1 MLVVTWGGPFSSCRH
16 ASLQGVRE
24 PECQTGYPA
33 AKPVFSRSQW
43 MGFLYPLMGDQVK
56 CGVLW
61 PSMWGSSRQ
70 EGGFQVRLSASSLTA
85 FVFRGSMNDL
95 DDTRLIGMLRRVI
108 RDCGKLYK
116 QCGTWMVRR
125 FPTLI
130 EGDSENF
137 VELMDD
143 LHRGLLIK
151 VYVTVVR
158 ADNRWSAPEKKVASA
173 MIEHLWDQHLRG
185 NELREAATELFQQA
199 DLLKW
204 EALVAP
210 FVRYAPLAD
219 SKSHVET
226 IVMRLANL
234 VAKCDGELLDEESV
248 ALHTLQ
254 REIDMALYPAN
265 PESVLAPLP
274 PSAEKVAGNRATAQK
289 QETSKHHKPKEKK
302 GSKSAESE
310 PISDAE
316 REKRLALAMKD
327 LDALI
332 GLDSVKER
340 VKSYTNFLRL
350 QGQRRAAGLSTMP
363 ISLHMSF
370 VGNPGTG
377 KTTVARI
384 VGQILGALGTL
395 PSGHVVE
402 TDRSGLVAEYAGQ
415 TAPKT
420 NELCDSA
427 MNGILFIDE
436 AYSLVDASGDDAYGR
451 EAVQCLLKRMEDD
464 RESVAVILAGY
475 SNEMK
480 QLIRSNPGLSSRVNT
495 TIDFDD
501 YTPAQLGQIFE
512 HLCLQNEYS
521 IPSDARYRLLVGF
534 NHLYQERDRHFG
546 NGRLVRNV
554 FEESVRCLAD
564 RVVEAGQLT
573 ESLLTTL
580 LAIDITFPDLDK
592 TKLDNLVADEHVLK
606 FKCDSCSSMVRI
618 QPESLGRRIK
628 CGKCSHVQ
636 QVAWADIYDA

>member
-1 MLVVTWGGPFSSCRH
+1 
-16 ASLQGVRE
+16 
-24 PECQTGYPA
+24 
-33 AKPVFSRSQW
+33 
-43 MGFLYPLMGDQVK
+43 
-56 CGVLW
+56 
-61 PSMWGSSRQ
+61 
-70 EGGFQVRLSASSLTA
+70 
-85 FVFRGSMNDL
+85 MNDL
-95 DDTRLIGMLRRVI
+95 DDTRLIGLLRRVV

-125 FPTLI
+125 FPTLL
-130 EGDSENF
+130 EGDAENF

-173 MIEHLWDQHLRG
+173 MIEHLWEQKLRG

-210 FVRYAPLAD
+210 FVRYEPLAD

-234 VAKCDGELLDEESV
+234 VAKCDGELLDEESI

-254 REIDMALYPAN
+254 REIDMALHPAE
-265 PESVLAPLP
+265 PQAVLAPLSP
-274 PSAEKVAGNRATAQK
+274 PAGKAKGNRATEKHRGTAK
-289 QETSKHHKPKEKK
+289 QHEAKQKK
-302 GSKSAESE
+302 GQKADEPQPLSE
-310 PISDAE
+310 AE
-316 REKRLALAMKD
+316 REQQLSVAMKE
-327 LDALI
+327 LDELI
-332 GLDSVKER
+332 GLESVKER

-395 PSGHVVE
+395 NSGHVVE

-495 TIDFDD
+495 TIEFDD
-501 YTPAQLGQIFE
+501 YTPLQLGQIFE
-512 HLCLQNEYS
+512 HLCVQNDYAV
-521 IPSDARYRLLVGF
+521 PSDARYRLLIGF
-534 NHLYQERDRHFG
+534 HHLYLERDRHFG

-564 RVVEAGQLT
+564 RIVDAGQLT

-580 LAIDITFPDLDK
+580 LAIDIAFPGLDRK
-592 TKLDNLVADEHVLK
+592 KLDSLVAAEHVLR
-606 FKCDSCSSMVRI
+606 FKCDSCGSDVRI

-636 QVAWADIYDA
+636 TAGWAKISDV

>member
-1 MLVVTWGGPFSSCRH
+1 
-16 ASLQGVRE
+16 
-24 PECQTGYPA
+24 
-33 AKPVFSRSQW
+33 
-43 MGFLYPLMGDQVK
+43 
-56 CGVLW
+56 
-61 PSMWGSSRQ
+61 
-70 EGGFQVRLSASSLTA
+70 
-85 FVFRGSMNDL
+85 MNDL
-95 DDTRLIGMLRRVI
+95 DDTRLIGMLRRVV

-125 FPTLI
+125 FPTLL
-130 EGDSENF
+130 EGDASNF
-137 VELMDD
+137 IELMDD

-158 ADNRWSAPEKKVASA
+158 ADNRWSVPEKKVAAA
-173 MIEHLWDQHLRG
+173 MIEHLWDQELRG

-210 FVRYAPLAD
+210 FVRYKPLAD

-226 IVMRLANL
+226 VVMRLANL
-234 VAKCDGELLDEESV
+234 VAKCDGELLDEESI

-254 REIDMALYPAN
+254 REIDMALYPAD
-265 PESVLAPLP
+265 PKSVLAPLA
-274 PSAEKVAGNRATAQK
+274 PSTEKSKGKRATESKEKGNQK
-289 QETSKHHKPKEKK
+289 KEKK
-302 GSKSAESE
+302 SNVSE
-310 PISDAE
+310 PVTEAE
-316 REKRLALAMKD
+316 REQRLAVAMKE
-327 LDALI
+327 LDELI
-332 GLDSVKER
+332 GLDTVKER

-350 QGQRRAAGLSTMP
+350 QTQRRDAGLTTMP

-395 PSGHVVE
+395 SSGHVVE

-427 MNGILFIDE
+427 MHGILFIDE
-436 AYSLVDASGDDAYGR
+436 AYSLVDASGEDAYGR

-464 RESVAVILAGY
+464 REAVAVILAGY

-495 TIDFDD
+495 TIEFED
-501 YTPAQLGQIFE
+501 YTPRQLGQIFE
-512 HLCLQNEYS
+512 YLCEQNQYA
-521 IPSDARYRLLVGF
+521 IPSDARHRVLMGF
-534 NHLYQERDRHFG
+534 HYLYEKRDRHFG

-554 FEESVRCLAD
+554 FEDSVRRLAD
-564 RVVEAGQLT
+564 RIADATQLT
-573 ESLLTTL
+573 EALLTTL
-580 LAIDITFPDLDK
+580 LAIDISFPELDEK
-592 TKLDNLVADEHVLK
+592 KIDGLLSSDHVLRIN
-606 FKCDSCSSMVRI
+606 CDKCSSNVRI
-618 QPESLGRRIK
+618 QPDSLGRRIK

-636 QVAWADIYDA
+636 AVGWADVEEV

>member
-1 MLVVTWGGPFSSCRH
+1 
-16 ASLQGVRE
+16 
-24 PECQTGYPA
+24 
-33 AKPVFSRSQW
+33 
-43 MGFLYPLMGDQVK
+43 
-56 CGVLW
+56 
-61 PSMWGSSRQ
+61 
-70 EGGFQVRLSASSLTA
+70 
-85 FVFRGSMNDL
+85 MNDL
-95 DDTRLIGMLRRVI
+95 DDTRLIGMLRRVV
-108 RDCGKLYK
+108 RDCGKLYR

-125 FPTLI
+125 FPTLL
-130 EGDSENF
+130 EGDRENF

-158 ADNRWSAPEKKVASA
+158 ADNRWSAPEKKVAAA
-173 MIEHLWDQHLRG
+173 MIEHLWDQQLRG

-210 FVRYAPLAD
+210 FVRYEPLAD

-234 VAKCDGELLDEESV
+234 VAKCDGQLLDEESV

-254 REIDMALYPAN
+254 REIDMALYPAD
-265 PESVLAPLP
+265 PQSVLAPLA
-274 PSAEKVAGNRATAQK
+274 PSAEKGNRATAKKSDTAKQK
-289 QETSKHHKPKEKK
+289 S
-302 GSKSAESE
+302 GSAKQQKDGKVQQTEPVSE
-310 PISDAE
+310 AE
-316 REKRLALAMKD
+316 REQRLSVAMKE
-327 LDALI
+327 LDELI
-332 GLDSVKER
+332 GLDSVKDR

-395 PSGHVVE
+395 NSGHVVE

-427 MNGILFIDE
+427 LNGILFIDE

-495 TIDFDD
+495 TIEFDD
-501 YTPAQLGQIFE
+501 YTPLQLGQIFE
-512 HLCLQNEYS
+512 HLCEQNEYA
-521 IPSDARYRLLVGF
+521 IPSDARYRLLLGF
-534 NHLYQERDRHFG
+534 HHLYQERDRHFG

-564 RVVEAGQLT
+564 RIADAGQLT

-580 LAIDITFPDLDK
+580 LAIDIRFPDLDNE
-592 TKLDNLVADEHVLK
+592 TLDALVSAEHVLR
-606 FKCDSCSSMVRI
+606 FKCDNCNSMVRI
-618 QPESLGRRIK
+618 KPESLGRRIK
-628 CGKCSHVQ
+628 CGKCGQVQHVG
-636 QVAWADIYDA
+636 WADISAA

>member
-1 MLVVTWGGPFSSCRH
+1 
-16 ASLQGVRE
+16 
-24 PECQTGYPA
+24 
-33 AKPVFSRSQW
+33 
-43 MGFLYPLMGDQVK
+43 
-56 CGVLW
+56 
-61 PSMWGSSRQ
+61 
-70 EGGFQVRLSASSLTA
+70 
-85 FVFRGSMNDL
+85 MNDL
-95 DDTRLIGMLRRVI
+95 DDTRLIGMLRRVV

-125 FPTLI
+125 FPTLL
-130 EGDSENF
+130 EGDASNF
-137 VELMDD
+137 IELMDD

-158 ADNRWSAPEKKVASA
+158 ADNRWSVPEKKVAAA
-173 MIEHLWDQHLRG
+173 MIEHLWDQELRG

-210 FVRYAPLAD
+210 FVRYKPLAD

-226 IVMRLANL
+226 VVMRLANL
-234 VAKCDGELLDEESV
+234 VAKCDGELLDEESI

-254 REIDMALYPAN
+254 REIDMALYPAD
-265 PESVLAPLP
+265 PKSVLAPLA
-274 PSAEKVAGNRATAQK
+274 PSAEKSKGKRATESKEKGNQK
-289 QETSKHHKPKEKK
+289 KEKK
-302 GSKSAESE
+302 SNVSE
-310 PISDAE
+310 PVTEAE
-316 REKRLALAMKD
+316 REQRLAVAMKE
-327 LDALI
+327 LDELI
-332 GLDSVKER
+332 GLDTVKER

-350 QGQRRAAGLSTMP
+350 QTQRRDAGLTTMP

-395 PSGHVVE
+395 SSGHVVE

-427 MNGILFIDE
+427 MHGILFIDE

-464 RESVAVILAGY
+464 REAVAVILAGY

-495 TIDFDD
+495 TIEFED
-501 YTPAQLGQIFE
+501 YTPRQLGQIFE
-512 HLCLQNEYS
+512 YLCEQNQYA
-521 IPSDARYRLLVGF
+521 IPSDARHRVLMGF
-534 NHLYQERDRHFG
+534 HYLYEKRDRHFG

-554 FEESVRCLAD
+554 FEDSVRRLAD
-564 RVVEAGQLT
+564 RLADATQLT

-580 LAIDITFPDLDK
+580 LAIDISFPELDEK
-592 TKLDNLVADEHVLK
+592 TIDALLSSDHVLRT
-606 FKCDSCSSMVRI
+606 KCDKCSSAVRI
-618 QPESLGRRIK
+618 QPDSLGRRIK

-636 QVAWADIYDA
+636 AVGWADVEEV

>member
-1 MLVVTWGGPFSSCRH
+1 
-16 ASLQGVRE
+16 
-24 PECQTGYPA
+24 
-33 AKPVFSRSQW
+33 
-43 MGFLYPLMGDQVK
+43 
-56 CGVLW
+56 
-61 PSMWGSSRQ
+61 
-70 EGGFQVRLSASSLTA
+70 
-85 FVFRGSMNDL
+85 MNDL
-95 DDTRLIGMLRRVI
+95 DDTRLIGMLRRVV

-125 FPTLI
+125 FPTLL
-130 EGDSENF
+130 EGDAGNF

-158 ADNRWSAPEKKVASA
+158 ADNRWSAPEKKVAAA
-173 MIEHLWDQHLRG
+173 MIDHLWDQQLRG
-185 NELREAATELFQQA
+185 NDLRDAATELFQQA

-210 FVRYAPLAD
+210 FVRYKPLAD

-234 VAKCDGELLDEESV
+234 VAKCDGELLDEESI

-254 REIDMALYPAN
+254 REIDMALYPAD
-265 PESVLAPLP
+265 PKSVLAPLEP
-274 PSAEKVAGNRATAQK
+274 PAEKSRGNSATAK
-289 QETSKHHKPKEKK
+289 QQKEKQQEDANA
-302 GSKSAESE
+302 GRSE
-310 PISDAE
+310 PMSKAE
-316 REKRLALAMKD
+316 RERRLSVATAE
-327 LDALI
+327 LDDLI
-332 GLDSVKER
+332 GLDAVKER

-350 QGQRRAAGLSTMP
+350 QGQRRDAGLSTMP

-395 PSGHVVE
+395 TSGHVVE

-420 NELCDSA
+420 NALCDSA
-427 MNGILFIDE
+427 LNGILFIDE

-475 SNEMK
+475 SNEMT

-495 TIDFDD
+495 TIEFDD
-501 YTPAQLGQIFE
+501 YTPLQLGQIFE
-512 HLCLQNEYS
+512 HLCDQNQYA
-521 IPSDARYRLLVGF
+521 IPSDARHRVLMGF
-534 NHLYQERDRHFG
+534 HYLYMERDRHFG
-546 NGRLVRNV
+546 NGRLVRNI
-554 FEESVRCLAD
+554 FEDSVRRLAD
-564 RVVEAGQLT
+564 RIADASQLT

-580 LAIDITFPDLDK
+580 LAVDISIPELDEK
-592 TKLDNLVADEHVLK
+592 KLDCLVSADHVLRI
-606 FKCDSCSSMVRI
+606 KCESCNSNVRI

-636 QVAWADIYDA
+636 SVGWANVAEV